1 MASVGLLATGVTC
14 GRPAAQLHARLVSS
28 SAATCSYTISVAP
41 PRHRQAALTCR
52 AAQTGLSES
61 PEAPEDL
68 SDDIIDLLGPRTTP
82 TPVLDPQE
90 VLDALYNSIHGHAI
104 EHYAAFY
111 SSELQGIVTD
121 PGLMVVHMDDHLVH
135 RGHAVF
141 DTAII
146 VDGYLY
152 QLAEHLARFERS
164 AVLAGLLLPC
174 SIEQVFRIIRET
186 AAASK
191 AVNGHVKY
199 WLGAGRGGF
208 GLSGA
213 ECLGPTFYC
222 QVYTI
227 PVGDVDSERAV
238 TVKTSEVPIKPSF
251 FANVKSNNY
260 LPNALN
266 VMDAQADGFDQG
278 IFVDE
283 NNMVA
288 EGPNMNVG
296 IITHDN
302 ELVIPPFDSSLPG
315 ITILTLLD
323 LVPEVMGTDDLHD
336 IDSIIQRPFS
346 VEEAKSAREVFLTG
360 SSLPVMP
367 VLRWDQDMIGDGEP
381 GRGVLSLK
389 AMLLNHMN
397 PANNKGQHVEVPYGY
412 LTGMDEQ
419 T

>member
-1 MASVGLLATGVTC
+1 MASLSLLASGVIC
-14 GRPAAQLHARLVSS
+14 GRPAAELHARLVSS
-28 SAATCSYTISVAP
+28 SSATCSYTVSVTR
-41 PRHRQAALTCR
+41 PRPRRAAVSCR
-52 AAQTGLSES
+52 AAQTEVAES
-61 PEAPEDL
+61 PEAPEEL
-68 SDDIIDLLGPRTTP
+68 SDDILDLLGPRTIP
-82 TPVLDPQE
+82 SPVLDPQE
-90 VLDALYNSIHGHAI
+90 VLDALYNSIHQHAT

-152 QLAEHLARFERS
+152 QLPEHLSRFERS
-164 AVLAGLLLPC
+164 AELAGLVLPC
-174 SIEQVFRIIRET
+174 SIEQIFRIILET
-186 AAASK
+186 SAASK

-222 QVYTI
+222 QVYTE
-227 PVGDVDSERAV
+227 PVGDLDSERAL

-288 EGPNMNVG
+288 EGPNMNLG

-302 ELVIPPFDSSLPG
+302 ELVIPPFDSALPG

-323 LVPEVMGTDDLHD
+323 LVPEVIGTDDLQD
-336 IDSIIQRPFS
+336 VDSIVQRPFS

-367 VLRWDQDMIGDGEP
+367 VIQWDQDAIGDGTP